1 MKVIQAPQRVDWS
14 VPVTIFLAGSI
25 EMGEA
30 EEWQQEAIELFEE
43 FIPKNLKSKY
53 QILNPRRD
61 DWDDSVQN
69 SYDDPVLSQQVNW
82 ELKGIENSHM
92 TLMYF
97 DPETI
102 SSISLLELGY
112 HGHNMVVVC
121 PEGYCKKGNV
131 DILCERKGIQQR
143 DTLREAVKLIIEKT
157 KHRASQKY

>member
-1 MKVIQAPQRVDWS
+1 MKVIQAPQRVDWN

-43 FIPKNLKSKY
+43 LIPKKLKSKY
-53 QILNPRRD
+53 QLLNPRRD
-61 DWDDSVQN
+61 DWDNSVEN

-82 ELKGIENSHM
+82 ELKGIENSYM

-102 SSISLLELGY
+102 SPISLLELGCY
-112 HGHNMVVVC
+112 GHNMVVVC

-131 DILCERKGIQQR
+131 DILCERRRIQQR

-157 KHRASQKY
+157 KYRAGQKY